1 MYFHCFLYNMW
12 LSPKDFHTFYKT
24 SHVRIGMIALIFS
37 KLILL
42 PRGLHTFR
50 KLHFLCITMLVDRF
64 KTIKWFPEDFH
75 TFSKRHRLCITMTV
89 VHSYKTHI
97 ISSGSAHIFEVASF
111 VHQHVPRNVPKC
123 PSASFLGS
131 FLGWALE
138 WFLSGSCCVP
148 GRPSFQ
154 DEVSSRH
161 RAG

>member
-1 MYFHCFLYNMW
+1 M
-12 LSPKDFHTFYKT
+12 
-24 SHVRIGMIALIFS
+24 IMIALIFS

-42 PRGLHTFR
+42 PRDLHTFR
-50 KLHFLCITMLVDRF
+50 KLHRLCITMLLDRLG
-64 KTIKWFPEDFH
+64 FH
-75 TFSKRHRLCITMTV
+75 TLSKLHRLCITMTV

-97 ISSGSAHIFEVASF
+97 ISSGFAHIFEVASF
-111 VHQHVPRNVPKC
+111 VHQHEPRNVPKC